1 MWYIPIHIIVIK
13 VHLFKHFVK
22 MQANEEA
29 NAYAVSFS
37 FMYID
42 LAFTYLLFS
51 IVNRKR
57 FVHLFVNSGLRMI
70 KVVFF
75 VVYCIFWRDVTMK

>member
-1 MWYIPIHIIVIK
+1 
-13 VHLFKHFVK
+13 